1 MPTFSASELR
11 TLITDCFM
19 KVAVPRDDAEQTAR
33 LMVEANLTGHDTHGV
48 RQTPR
53 YVELIEKGLIKAGAP
68 LTVLNE
74 TPTTA
79 LLDGHHNL
87 GYVAASRA
95 TQMAIT
101 KAKQTHLSAV
111 GIRNLNHVGRAGA
124 YAEMIAA
131 AGFVGLVFVNAQS
144 RKGSQVTPFGGL
156 AARLGTNPMA
166 AAFPNPQGDPVLLD
180 FATSAVAANKIRQA
194 KSRGKQAGEGWMV
207 TKHDGAPTNDPDHF
221 MEGKALML
229 PLGGQQ
235 GHKGYALAV
244 MVDILS
250 GILAGSGTT
259 LHPSPDLNNGTF
271 IICIDP
277 NVFTEKGKYDQDLT
291 EYVDHL
297 RGTPPVPGGPP
308 VQVPGDYEARNRKQR
323 QKDGIT
329 VEASVWEDVR
339 KLADRLGVGVPL
351 PVAVAAR

>member
-1 MPTFSASELR
+1 MPTFSAAELR
-11 TLITDCFM
+11 TLIADCFM
-19 KVAVPRDDAEQTAR
+19 KVAVPREDAEQTAR

-53 YVELIEKGLIKAGAP
+53 YVDLIEKGLITAGAP

-87 GYVAASRA
+87 GYVAATRA
-95 TQMAIT
+95 TEKAIA

-111 GIRNLNHVGRAGA
+111 AIRNLNHVGRVGA
-124 YAEMIAA
+124 YPEMIAA

-144 RKGSQVTPFGGL
+144 KRGSLVTPFGGL

-166 AAFPNPQGDPVLLD
+166 AGFPNPAGDPIVLD

-194 KSRGKQAGEGWMV
+194 KSRGKQMG
-207 TKHDGAPTNDPDHF
+207 DGIMTLKDGTPTNNPDDF
-221 MEGKALML
+221 IEGRALML
-229 PLGGQQ
+229 PLGGGQ

-250 GILAGSGTT
+250 GILAGAGTT
-259 LHPSPDLNNGTF
+259 LHPSADLNNGTF
-271 IICIDP
+271 ILCIDP
-277 NVFTEKGKYDQDLT
+277 EAFTTRGQYEQDVA
-291 EYVDHL
+291 EYVDYLHTTPTL
-297 RGTPPVPGGPP
+297 PGAPPVL
-308 VQVPGDYEARNRKQR
+308 VPGDYEARNRRQR
-323 QKDGIT
+323 LKDGIS

-339 KLADRLGVGVPL
+339 KCAERLGVGVPMAIA
-351 PVAVAAR
+351 PRAK